1 LLRHWRAGDRFWPIG
16 LGCPAK
22 VQDLFTNQ
30 RVPREERRS
39 RVIAEAAGGEVF
51 WVEGLRIGE
60 RFKLTPRTRR
70 VLELRWRRG
79 SWAPRT
85 LVATRGAAC

>member
-16 LGCPAK
+16 LECPAK
-22 VQDLFTNQ
+22 LQDLFTNL

-39 RVIAEAAGGEVF
+39 RVIAEAAAGEVV

-79 SWAPRT
+79 A
-85 LVATRGAAC
+85 